1 MSIVLNSAGGGS
13 ITLNEP
19 NTASNRVLELP
30 DNSGTLISTGSTFA
44 GNGPA
49 FMAESTV
56 DQSVTSSTWTKV
68 TLGNEIFDTN
78 NCFASSRF
86 TPTVAGYYQFN
97 GVVRGVSA
105 SNNVTATSAAIY
117 KNGTIYTAS
126 NTVVNTGISGLAN
139 AVSGLI
145 YLNGSTDYVELY
157 GFITAT
163 SPSFDY
169 NSSGV
174 ACQLSGCLVRAA

>member
-30 DNSGTLISTGSTFA
+30 NNSGTLISTGSTFA

-49 FMAESTV
+49 FMAESSV
-56 DQSVTSSTWTKV
+56 DQSVTSATWTKV
-68 TLGNEIFDTN
+68 TLGNEIFDTDS
-78 NCFASSRF
+78 CFASSRF

-97 GVVRGVSA
+97 GIVRAVSA
-105 SNNVTATSAAIY
+105 SNNVTNVSAGIY
-117 KNGTIYTAS
+117 KNGALYAAAGTTSA
-126 NTVVNTGISGLAN
+126 GASGLTTS
-139 AVSGLI
+139 VPSLV

-157 GFITAT
+157 GSVTGT

-169 NSSGV
+169 TSAGV
-174 ACQLSGCLVRAA
+174 APQLSGCLVRAA